1 VSEAAA
7 STGATAPLDLHGDL
21 YRPEAVERAVAAF
34 GAVASCTVE
43 RRQGP
48 YLRVH
53 LVALG
58 GRDAD
63 LLKRHLANWALAAS
77 VAGRA

>member
-1 VSEAAA
+1 VSQAAA
-7 STGATAPLDLHGDL
+7 SAGATAPLDLHGDL

-34 GAVASCTVE
+34 AALASCTVE
-43 RRQGP
+43 RHGP

-53 LVALG
+53 LSALG
-58 GRDAD
+58 GRDAA